1 MAVLIP
7 SVVDV
12 CLRELLAHH
21 SPDFLL
27 TVKQK
32 TSLEFHIPCI
42 SLFPSPFFFLPPSA
56 LPKFRNQWGLT
67 VMHMNNSM
75 SHNRATN
82 PHCGSGDSL
91 SYTSNKSKLP
101 VNTITVSSSANK
113 LNPTPCQI
121 QRGSVN
127 LRVCCV
133 NACACSW
140 VYVCVIVGIRVFV
153 CLQAVCMN
161 L

>member
-1 MAVLIP
+1 
-7 SVVDV
+7 
-12 CLRELLAHH
+12 
-21 SPDFLL
+21 
-27 TVKQK
+27 
-32 TSLEFHIPCI
+32 
-42 SLFPSPFFFLPPSA
+42 
-56 LPKFRNQWGLT
+56 
-67 VMHMNNSM
+67 MHMNSSM

-101 VNTITVSSSANK
+101 VNTITVSSSVNK

-133 NACACSW
+133 NACACNW
-140 VYVCVIVGIRVFV
+140 VCVCVVVGIRGCLCV
-153 CLQAVCMN
+153 CVCAGSVCESLMRVLRQCSLGSVQSIQYCYN
-161 L
+161 IIFCGSGKVSTH